1 MKLSAKDAFAL
12 IAEDL
17 FKDDEDIQEKFD
29 NEETLK
35 QMVALVKLWFDEYG
49 KHKITTEKEHN
60 YAVRELGLKLSTIKP
75 NQADREVKRKKMNIS
90 KAERERRRQRMKD
103 FWEQKRKA
111 GKPEKQERANEI
123 NETLSHPVPDEAK
136 TTKKKT
142 SVKK

>member
-75 NQADREVKRKKMNIS
+75 NKADREVKRKKMNIS
-90 KAERERRRQRMKD
+90 KAERDRRRARMKE
-103 FWEQKRKA
+103 FWAKKK
-111 GKPEKQERANEI
+111 GEKSETNEI
-123 NETLSHPVPDEAK
+123 NKTLADPVPDEAK